1 MSSSWHPQADSSATN
16 PEGPSRRLDSW
27 KEIASY
33 LGRSEKTVRRWE
45 ETEGLPV
52 HRLHHEKRA
61 SVYAYTSELE
71 QWRETRK
78 AIVELDPTPANN
90 GAERNNEAP
99 PATTEPDGKR
109 WLPWLIAVVITVIS
123 VIGVLAGIY
132 WGRLRHLF
140 IPGQTPVRIESLA
153 VLPFKNLSS
162 DTEQEYFAE
171 GMTEELITALARI
184 DSVRLISRTS
194 VMRYK
199 NTKKPVPEITRE
211 LNVDAVVEGAVLR
224 SGNRIRLSV
233 QLVAPF
239 PERHLWADVYEDD
252 IRNVLDLEREA
263 ARDLGTKIGARV
275 TAWPSPNSGSE
286 KRLDPETYENYLRA
300 RHFLARR
307 NAEAIRKAVGY
318 FQTVLQRDPEYAPA
332 YAGLA
337 LAYDVLGSYE
347 LLPPEK
353 SFPNAKSFASRA
365 LQLDDTLAE
374 AYTARAAAASYW
386 EFNWSAAEHDFQR
399 AITLDPSSELGHHW
413 YAEHLINIGKADRA
427 VAEMKRARD
436 LDPLSLVVN
445 TALGRVYGDA
455 HRYVPA
461 LEQCRKAL
469 DLDPNIGMGHWC
481 FGQVYI
487 GQHRY
492 TAAIQELERANTL
505 GTTPLILRNLAWA
518 YAAIGDKAK
527 ANAILASLT
536 RKSPSQ
542 YMSSYSIGV
551 VQAALG
557 EKDEAFRNLE
567 RAFAERDGQITYL
580 AFDPELDPLRSD
592 PRFGRLLKR
601 LHMPP

>member
-1 MSSSWHPQADSSATN
+1 
-16 PEGPSRRLDSW
+16 
-27 KEIASY
+27 
-33 LGRSEKTVRRWE
+33 
-45 ETEGLPV
+45 
-52 HRLHHEKRA
+52 
-61 SVYAYTSELE
+61 
-71 QWRETRK
+71 
-78 AIVELDPTPANN
+78 
-90 GAERNNEAP
+90 
-99 PATTEPDGKR
+99 
-109 WLPWLIAVVITVIS
+109 
-123 VIGVLAGIY
+123 
-132 WGRLRHLF
+132 
-140 IPGQTPVRIESLA
+140 

-199 NTKKPVPEITRE
+199 NTKKSVPEITRE

-224 SGNRIRLSV
+224 SGSRVRLSV

-239 PERHLWADVYEDD
+239 PERHLWADVYEGD
-252 IRNVLDLEREA
+252 IRNVVDLQREA
-263 ARDLGTKIGARV
+263 ARDLGGKIGAKVAARP
-275 TAWPSPNSGSE
+275 ALDSARDE
-286 KRLDPETYENYLRA
+286 RLDPETYENYLRA

-307 NAEAIRKAVGY
+307 DAEAMQKALGY
-318 FQTVLQRDPEYAPA
+318 FQNVLQRNPEYAPA

-347 LLPPEK
+347 LLPPQK

-365 LQLDDTLAE
+365 LQLDNTLAE

-399 AITLDPSSELGHHW
+399 AIALDPSSELGHHW
-413 YAEHLINIGKADRA
+413 YAEHLINIGRADRV

-445 TALGRVYGDA
+445 TALGRVYSDA
-455 HRYVPA
+455 HRYLLA

-469 DLDPNIGMGHWC
+469 DLDPNIAMGHWC

-487 GQHRY
+487 AQHRY
-492 TAAIQELERANTL
+492 GAAIQELELANTL

-518 YAAIGDKAK
+518 YAAVGNKAK
-527 ANAILASLT
+527 ATAILASLT
-536 RKSPSQ
+536 RQSQSQ
-542 YMSSYSIGV
+542 YMSSYSIRV
-551 VQAALG
+551 VHAALG
-557 EKDEAFRNLE
+557 EKDEAFQYLE

-580 AFDPELDPLRSD
+580 ALDPELDPLRSD
-592 PRFGRLLKR
+592 PRFQALIER
-601 LHMPP
+601 LHIPR